1 MGNKQKLY
9 LAGPISNA
17 HQAKSQF
24 YLAEYKL
31 RSVGFDVVNPF
42 TILAE
47 AVIPGY
53 DGMDR
58 DEKCK
63 AQLRADLIQMLMCD
77 GIATLSLDAPS
88 EGMARELHL
97 AHSLGMD
104 VRTLQQWVE
113 ISS

>member
-17 HQAKSQF
+17 PQAKSQF
-24 YLAEYKL
+24 SLAEYKL
-31 RSVGFDVVNPF
+31 RSAGFDVVNPF
-42 TILAE
+42 SILAE
-47 AVIPGY
+47 LLIPGY
-53 DGMDR
+53 DKMEKE
-58 DEKCK
+58 EKCK
-63 AQLRADLIQMLMCD
+63 AQLRADLIHMLMCD

-104 VRTLQQWVE
+104 VRTLQQWIE
-113 ISS
+113 TSS

>member
-17 HQAKSQF
+17 PQAKTRFSK
-24 YLAEYKL
+24 AEHML
-31 RSVGFDVVNPF
+31 RSAGFDVVNPF
-42 TILAE
+42 TVLAE

-53 DGMDR
+53 DGMNR

-63 AQLRADLIQMLMCD
+63 AQLRADLIHMLMCD

-88 EGMARELHL
+88 EGMARELNL

-104 VRTLQQWVE
+104 VRTLQKWVE
-113 ISS
+113 TSG